1 MTLPTGRD
9 IAVIA
14 RREYMARIRS
24 KGFWISTIAL
34 PVLMAAWLVVPS
46 LIISKTRSSQR
57 LAVVD
62 VTGKIVA
69 PLVERLDEWARTTA
83 EQVSFD
89 IEIVAVESDPEAL
102 RRRLDERVLSGDIQ
116 AWVWIDNSD
125 LDDNTVEYH
134 AESLTNFITQ
144 QALERALSS
153 VIRQVRLQDRGYDV
167 EQIGELVRSV
177 NLETVRVSEEG
188 SKADAGIGGFAL
200 AIFLFMV
207 LYMTTL
213 IYGNQVMLGVL
224 EEKNSRVV
232 EILIATIRPLEL
244 MLGKLL
250 GIGLIGL
257 TQLSIWVVTA
267 LLLTAPAIV
276 GLTTALPENV
286 EIPTLSVAL
295 IAHFLGLFI
304 LGYFLYAT
312 FYAMVGS
319 AFNNPQE
326 AQQLAS
332 LAVVFVV
339 LPWLFFM
346 PILNDPDST
355 LAVVTSLIPMF
366 TPTLMMLRIAVKMPP
381 AWQILLGYVLTSALC
396 LAMAWLC
403 ARVYRVGI
411 LMYGKKPTL
420 KELWRWIRY
429 A

>member
-1 MTLPTGRD
+1 MRLPTARD
-9 IAVIA
+9 IGIIA
-14 RREYMARIRS
+14 RREYRARIRS

-34 PVLMAAWLVVPS
+34 PLLMAAWLVVPS
-46 LIISKTRSSQR
+46 LILSKTRSSQR

-62 VTGKIVA
+62 MTGNIAA
-69 PLVERLDEWARTTA
+69 PLVERLDEWAVTTA
-83 EQVSFD
+83 KQVSFD
-89 IEIVAVESDPEAL
+89 IEIVAIESDAEAL
-102 RRRLDERVLSGDIQ
+102 RRRLDARVLDGDIQ
-116 AWVWIDNSD
+116 AWVWIDDTGLN
-125 LDDNTVEYH
+125 DNTVEYH

-144 QALERALSS
+144 QTLERALSS
-153 VIRQVRLQDRGYDV
+153 VIQRERLQTGGYDV
-167 EQIGELVRSV
+167 ERIGELIRSV
-177 NLETVRVSEEG
+177 DLETVRVSAEG

-213 IYGNQVMLGVL
+213 LYGNQVMLGVL
-224 EEKNSRVV
+224 EEKNSRIV
-232 EILIATIRPLEL
+232 EILIATVRPLEL
-244 MLGKLL
+244 MLGKLI

-257 TQLSIWVVTA
+257 TQLSIWVATA
-267 LLLTAPAIV
+267 LLLTAPALV
-276 GLTTALPENV
+276 GLATALPENV

-295 IAHFLGLFI
+295 IAHFLALFI

-381 AWQILLGYVLTSALC
+381 AWQLLLGYVLTFASC
-396 LAMAWLC
+396 LAMTWLC
-403 ARVYRVGI
+403 ARIYRVGI

-420 KELWRWIRY
+420 KEVWRWIRY

>member
-1 MTLPTGRD
+1 MPAASLRHVS
-9 IAVIA
+9 VIA
-14 RREYMARIRS
+14 KREYVARIRS
-24 KGFWISTIAL
+24 KGFWISTVAL
-34 PVLMAAWLVVPS
+34 PVLMAAWLIVPS
-46 LIISKTRSSQR
+46 LVISKTRSSQR

-62 VTGKIVA
+62 STGKIAA
-69 PLVERLDEWARTTA
+69 PLVERLDEWAKTTA

-89 IEIVAVESDPEAL
+89 IELVPLQDNLEAL
-102 RRRLDERVLSGDIQ
+102 RADLDRRTLSGDIQ
-116 AWVWIDNSD
+116 AWIWIDETG
-125 LDDNTVEYH
+125 LAENTVEYH

-144 QALERALSS
+144 QALERGLSS
-153 VIRQVRLQDRGYDV
+153 VVRRVRLEDEGYDV
-167 EQIGELVRSV
+167 KLIGKLTRSV
-177 NLETVRVSEEG
+177 DLETVRVSEEG
-188 SKADAGIGGFAL
+188 SEADGGIGGFAL
-200 AIFLFMV
+200 AIFLFMI

-224 EEKNSRVV
+224 EEKSSRVV
-232 EILIATIRPLEL
+232 EVLIASVRPLEL
-244 MLGKLL
+244 MLGKLT

-257 TQLSIWVVTA
+257 TQLSIWIGTA
-267 LLLTAPAIV
+267 ALLTAPMLV
-276 GLTTALPENV
+276 GLMAGLPENV
-286 EIPTLSVAL
+286 DIPTLSVPL
-295 IAHFLGLFI
+295 VLHFLGLFI

-339 LPWLFFM
+339 LPWIFFM

-381 AWQILLGYVLTSALC
+381 PWQILLGYILTAAL
-396 LAMAWLC
+396 AFGMAWLC
-403 ARVYRVGI
+403 ARIYRIGI

>member
-1 MTLPTGRD
+1 MPALSPRD

-14 RREYMARIRS
+14 KREYIARIRT
-24 KGFWISTIAL
+24 KGFWISTVAL
-34 PVLMAAWLVVPS
+34 PILMAAWMIIPS
-46 LIISKTRSSQR
+46 LIISKTRSSQS

-62 VTGKIVA
+62 STGKIAA
-69 PLVERLDEWARTTA
+69 PLVERLDEWAKTTA
-83 EQVSFD
+83 RQVSFD
-89 IEIVAVESDPEAL
+89 VEVVPLEDDHDAL
-102 RRRLDERVLSGDIQ
+102 RARLDERTLGGEIQ
-116 AWVWIDNSD
+116 AWIWIDESSLAENS
-125 LDDNTVEYH
+125 VEYH

-144 QALERALSS
+144 QALERGLSS
-153 VIRQVRLQDRGYDV
+153 VIRRVRLEDAGHDV
-167 EQIGELVRSV
+167 EAIGKLTRSV
-177 NLETVRVSEEG
+177 DLATVRVSEEG
-188 SKADAGIGGFAL
+188 SEADGGIAGFAL
-200 AIFLFMV
+200 AIALFML

-224 EEKNSRVV
+224 EEKSSRVV
-232 EILIATIRPLEL
+232 EVLIASVRPLDL
-244 MLGKLL
+244 MLGKLS

-257 TQLSIWVVTA
+257 TQLSIWIGTA
-267 LLLTAPAIV
+267 LVLTAPGLV
-276 GLTTALPENV
+276 GLAVSLPEGV
-286 EIPTLSVAL
+286 DIPTLTVPL
-295 IAHFLGLFI
+295 VLNFFGLFI

-381 AWQILLGYVLTSALC
+381 AWQIFLGYLLTTAL
-396 LAMAWLC
+396 AFGMSWLC
-403 ARVYRVGI
+403 ARIYRVGI

>member
-1 MTLPTGRD
+1 
-9 IAVIA
+9 
-14 RREYMARIRS
+14 
-24 KGFWISTIAL
+24 
-34 PVLMAAWLVVPS
+34 
-46 LIISKTRSSQR
+46 
-57 LAVVD
+57 
-62 VTGKIVA
+62 
-69 PLVERLDEWARTTA
+69 
-83 EQVSFD
+83 
-89 IEIVAVESDPEAL
+89 
-102 RRRLDERVLSGDIQ
+102 Q
-116 AWVWIDNSD
+116 AWVWIDDTGLN
-125 LDDNTVEYH
+125 DNTVEYH

-144 QALERALSS
+144 QTLERALSS
-153 VIRQVRLQDRGYDV
+153 VIQRERLQTGGYDV
-167 EQIGELVRSV
+167 ERIGELIRSV
-177 NLETVRVSEEG
+177 DLETVRVSAEG

-213 IYGNQVMLGVL
+213 LYGNQVMLGVL
-224 EEKNSRVV
+224 EEKNSRIV
-232 EILIATIRPLEL
+232 EILIATVRPLEL
-244 MLGKLL
+244 MLGKLI

-257 TQLSIWVVTA
+257 TQLSIWVATA
-267 LLLTAPAIV
+267 LLLTAPALV
-276 GLTTALPENV
+276 GLATALPENV

-295 IAHFLGLFI
+295 IAHFLALFI

-381 AWQILLGYVLTSALC
+381 AWQLLLGYVLTFASC
-396 LAMAWLC
+396 LAMTWLC
-403 ARVYRVGI
+403 ARIYRVGI

-420 KELWRWIRY
+420 KEVWRWIRY